1 MLQSQSKSM
10 ATMAFHFISTSKIR
24 NVFLV
29 GKMKINN
36 EWKNEVNINN
46 LEIIRDLSV
55 ISKEEFRS
63 KVTTIIIIRSP
74 STNHV

>member
-1 MLQSQSKSM
+1 MS
-10 ATMAFHFISTSKIR
+10 TMAFHFISTSKIW

-29 GKMKINN
+29 GKVKINN